1 MNHLSQNQG
10 KKRLNT
16 HTKDRAL
23 HMKKK
28 KKKGNTEVEFDFF
41 LDGVCLQLRSVNF
54 KLPSKFIRL
63 DH

>member
-1 MNHLSQNQG
+1 MKG
-10 KKRLNT
+10 KRKR
-16 HTKDRAL
+16 
-23 HMKKK
+23 KKEK
-28 KKKGNTEVEFDFF
+28 NKKGNTEVEFDFF